1 MQFQEPNT
9 SPLSNSLIVT
19 ISKFQVM
26 KKAYINPAIEVSL
39 AEVEQIIAASIT
51 KVGGDAD
58 LEIGSGETPG
68 EADVKESSFL
78 GDNIFD
84 D

>member
-1 MQFQEPNT
+1 
-9 SPLSNSLIVT
+9 
-19 ISKFQVM
+19 M

-58 LEIGSGETPG
+58 LQIGTGETPND
-68 EADVKESSFL
+68 ADVKESGFF